1 MKFIQKA
8 ILLSAVAT
16 LFVSCAS
23 ANTQPP
29 VNTAQP
35 ETASTATTTAPN
47 AVLEVV
53 AELPLRPWNIAVTR
67 EGRIFATVF
76 RNLREEPALIEVTGR
91 QTFRPFPDAEWNGI
105 FGSSPDVL
113 NRPHGIHIDEQNRLW
128 VIDYGQWA
136 ILPDKGRTP
145 LPAQTPK
152 LLAFDVNTGKLVYR
166 LDFGDKAVPTG
177 TSFPQ
182 DLVVDEKNGFVY
194 LADSGIAGLPPAI
207 IVVDLN
213 RKTTRRFEASP
224 SLKAEDVNLVVEDKV
239 LAFPDKAG
247 KMVPARIGI
256 NPISLSADRETLF
269 YGAMNGTSLYALPT
283 ELLRSGA
290 DDAAIATAVKRVGSK
305 AVSDGI
311 STDTAGNHF
320 ITNVNENAIDV
331 LDAKGKLS
339 RLVQDERL
347 IWTDSTSF
355 GEPDWLYINPNQ
367 LNRSALLNANGK
379 EEGQP
384 PYLIMRIKT
393 GTEGTPGS

>member
-1 MKFIQKA
+1 MKLIRKA
-8 ILLSAVAT
+8 TVLSAAAT
-16 LFVSCAS
+16 LLVSCAS
-23 ANTQPP
+23 TNIQPQVDTTP
-29 VNTAQP
+29 SVIAP
-35 ETASTATTTAPN
+35 TTTTTTQN
-47 AVLEVV
+47 TVLEVV
-53 AELPLRPWNIAVTR
+53 AELPIRPWNIAVTR
-67 EGRIFATVF
+67 DGRIFATVF
-76 RNLREEPALIEVTGR
+76 RNLREQPALIEVTGSN
-91 QTFRPFPDAEWNGI
+91 TFRPFPNAEWNGI

-136 ILPDKGRTP
+136 ILPDNGREP

-152 LLAFDVNTGKLVYR
+152 LLAFDVNTGELLDR
-166 LDFGDKAVPTG
+166 MDFGDQAVPTG

-224 SLKAEDVNLVVEDKV
+224 SLKAEDVNLVVEGKV
-239 LAFPDKAG
+239 LAFPDQTG
-247 KMVPARIGI
+247 EMVPARIGI

-269 YGAMNGTSLYALPT
+269 YGAMNGTNMYSLPT
-283 ELLRSGA
+283 KLLRSGA
-290 DDAAIATAVKRVGSK
+290 DDATIAAALKRVGSK
-305 AVSDGI
+305 PVSDGI

-320 ITNVNENAIDV
+320 ITNVNANAIDV
-331 LDAKGKLS
+331 LDASGKLS
-339 RLVQDERL
+339 RLVQDDRL

-367 LNRSALLNANGK
+367 LNRSALLNPSGK

-384 PYLIMRIKT
+384 PYLIMRIRT
-393 GTEGTPGS
+393 GTEGIPGS

>member
-1 MKFIQKA
+1 MKLIQKA
-8 ILLSAVAT
+8 VVLSSVAT
-16 LFVSCAS
+16 LLVSCAR
-23 ANTQPP
+23 ANTQSQ
-29 VNTAQP
+29 VNTAP
-35 ETASTATTTAPN
+35 SAIATPVTTPSPI

-53 AELPLRPWNIAVTR
+53 AELPLRSWNIAVTR
-67 EGRIFATVF
+67 DGRIFATVF
-76 RNLREEPALIEVTGR
+76 RNLREQPALIEVTGR
-91 QTFRPFPDAEWNGI
+91 KTFRPFPNAEWNGI
-105 FGSSPDVL
+105 FGSSPNVL
-113 NRPHGIHIDEQNRLW
+113 NRPHGIHIDEKNRLW
-128 VIDYGQWA
+128 VTDYGQWA
-136 ILPDKGRTP
+136 ILPDNGRKP

-166 LDFGDKAVPTG
+166 LDFGDQAVPTG

-194 LADSGIAGLPPAI
+194 LADSGIAGLPAAI

-224 SLKAEDVNLVVEDKV
+224 SLKAEDVNLVVEGKV
-239 LAFPDKAG
+239 LAFPDQAG

-269 YGAMNGTSLYALPT
+269 YGAMNGTNMYSLPT
-283 ELLRSGA
+283 KLLRSGA
-290 DDAAIATAVKRVGSK
+290 DDAAIAAAVKRIGAK
-305 AVSDGI
+305 PISDGI

-320 ITNVNENAIDV
+320 ITNVNDNAIDV
-331 LDAKGKLS
+331 LDANGKLS
-339 RLVQDERL
+339 RLVQDDRL

-367 LNRSALLNANGK
+367 LNRSALLNPTGK
-379 EEGQP
+379 EEGQS

-393 GTEGTPGS
+393 GTQGIPGS